1 MKQKFQS
8 SQVKELYLPPACEC
22 TEVSLE
28 GVLCSSNIQASDG
41 AFGAEDDVFVGEWN
55 LFG

>member
-1 MKQKFQS
+1 MKQRFQK
-8 SQVKELYLPPACEC
+8 SQVKELYLPPTCEC
-22 TEVSLE
+22 TEVSFE
-28 GVLCSSNIQASDG
+28 GFLCSSNIQSDDS